1 MRPKSEWLPRPSYYT
16 NLRVGRSNRSG
27 RAIRINGLRHDQ
39 VCQSA
44 QKISLGRVWAD
55 NVQTAFVVAPV
66 SRQQQAMKN
75 AWRRHGAAVNGLA
88 IRKSTEAL
96 SSATSTSAIA
106 AGGVKFNDGIE
117 VAPPR

>member
-39 VCQSA
+39 VGQSA
-44 QKISLGRVWAD
+44 QKISLGR
-55 NVQTAFVVAPV
+55 VQTAFVVAPV

-75 AWRRHGAAVNGLA
+75 AWRRHGAAVNCLA

-117 VAPPR
+117 VTPPR